1 MKKQV
6 LIFATITA
14 IVFTSC
20 SKEKIEAPQQNN
32 SEEISTAKGGGGG
45 IVGTSLNAGL
55 LGRFEFNGNLK
66 DTTGQIAP
74 GVSTAGR
81 VLFTADRKEVKNRAI
96 YFNEAYGVFVNNVP
110 LDTNMSVS
118 VWVRYES
125 VPTDVMTFVDGSHS
139 FRLAQVENKFQGGYW
154 NLIVGQYVV
163 SQPMNKS
170 WHHLVATRDNN
181 TMKFYIDGKF
191 IGSAGSGGSITPTT
205 MSEYMIGYCF
215 NAGYKYWKGAMDDL
229 RIYNR
234 VISQTEIQALY
245 NL

>member
-1 MKKQV
+1 MKKQF
-6 LIFATITA
+6 LIFATITT

-20 SKEKIEAPQQNN
+20 SKEKIEAPQTNQP
-32 SEEISTAKGGGGG
+32 EEITGARGGGGNV
-45 IVGTSLNAGL
+45 IGTSIDMGL

-118 VWVRYES
+118 VWVRYEIL
-125 VPTDVMTFVDGSHS
+125 PTNYFIRFVEGSSS
-139 FRLAQVENKFQGGYW
+139 FGLAQMENKFQGSYW
-154 NLIVGQYVV
+154 NPNGGQYVG

-181 TMKFYIDGKF
+181 SMKFYIDGKF
-191 IGSAGSGGSITPTT
+191 IGSAASAGGAPTT